1 LATTLI
7 PEAQL
12 KTLHP
17 RHPQAEERFL
27 SERTQ
32 WASILVFW
40 AVIYFASLFTPAVL
54 DDADGT
60 HANAARWM
68 AEHADF
74 VTLHVD
80 GIRYLEKA
88 PLPYWCVAVG
98 YRIFG
103 YNTFATHLPLAL
115 AILLT
120 AALAYRWGRGAFGA
134 RAGFYAAIL
143 MMTAVGEFLF
153 TRMMIP
159 EVIIS
164 LMLSAALY
172 CFARAMSRSG
182 INTGPYWYG
191 IYALM
196 ALAVLTKG
204 LIGVVFFVGPAFL
217 YLTITGE
224 WRRWRE
230 FRMATGTLLFL
241 AIAAPWHILAGIRN
255 HGFFWFYFVNEHVLR
270 FLGKRVPKD
279 YNKLPWALYWSLHLV
294 WLFPWSLFLPLATQR
309 AWHALR
315 NSRRKGFRRLDF
327 KSRTIL
333 LCLMQALT
341 VLVFFAVSTNQEYY
355 TFPAYF
361 PILLIT
367 ACALAEGEWM
377 SEHKGRFARRNFRAA
392 HIILVV
398 LGTAIA
404 GALFAGLWS
413 SRHLPYVSDIG
424 TVLTQRGVG
433 DYTLSMSHFFDLTGE
448 SFAALRL
455 PALTAAVAFLIGPIT
470 ALILR
475 RKGKALGAT
484 LAVAATAAGFF
495 VAAHIALVRFEPFM
509 SSGRLAEAFNAAASA
524 SDPLLIYG
532 DQSYASSLIFYTRG
546 SALLVNGNT
555 TSLEWGSKYPD
566 APHIF
571 LNDADLLARWQSSQ
585 RQFLFVTAEQ
595 RDRVVRELGA
605 DVHVVAE
612 SSGKALLSNR

>member
-1 LATTLI
+1 M
-7 PEAQL
+7 
-12 KTLHP
+12 
-17 RHPQAEERFL
+17 
-27 SERTQ
+27 
-32 WASILVFW
+32 VW
-40 AVIYFASLFTPAVL
+40 AVVYFAALFSPAVL

-60 HANAARWM
+60 HANAARYM

-88 PLPYWCVAVG
+88 PLPYWAVAVSYG
-98 YRIFG
+98 LFG
-103 YNTFATHLPLAL
+103 FNTFATHLPLAL
-115 AILLT
+115 ATLLT
-120 AALAYRWGRGAFGA
+120 AALALRWARAAFGE
-134 RAGFYAAIL
+134 RAGFYAAIMVL
-143 MMTAVGEFLF
+143 TAVGEFLF

-159 EVIIS
+159 EVMIS
-164 LMLSAALY
+164 LMLAAALY

-182 INTGPYWYG
+182 SGTGPYWYG

-204 LIGVVFFVGPAFL
+204 LIGIVFFVGPAFL
-217 YLTITGE
+217 YLTVTGE

-230 FRMATGTLLFL
+230 FRLATGTLLFL

-279 YNKLPWALYWSLHLV
+279 YNKLPWPLYWSLHLV
-294 WLFPWSLFLPLATQR
+294 WLFPWSLFLPLTLR
-309 AWHALR
+309 KAWKALR
-315 NSRRKGFRRLDF
+315 NSQRKNFRRLDF
-327 KSRTIL
+327 KTRTLL
-333 LCLMQALT
+333 LCTAQALT
-341 VLVFFAVSTNQEYY
+341 VLIFFAISTNQEYY

-367 ACALAEGEWM
+367 ACALAAAERLTT
-377 SEHKGRFARRNFRAA
+377 HKKNFSVRNFRAA
-392 HIILVV
+392 HAILAV
-398 LGTAIA
+398 LGIAIA
-404 GALFAGLWS
+404 AALFAGLWS
-413 SRHLPYVSDIG
+413 SRHLPFVSDIG
-424 TVLTQRGVG
+424 TVLAQRGVG

-455 PALTAAVAFLIGPIT
+455 PALIAAVVFLLGPLVAI
-470 ALILR
+470 ALR
-475 RKGKALGAT
+475 RRDLPLAGT
-484 LAVAATAAGFF
+484 LAIACTASGFF
-495 VAAHIALVRFEPFM
+495 VAAHLALVRFEPFM
-509 SSGRLAEAFNAAASA
+509 SSVRLAHAFNREAAAA
-524 SDPLLIYG
+524 DPLLIYG
-532 DQSYASSLIFYTRG
+532 DQAFASSLIFYTRG

-571 LNDADLLARWQSSQ
+571 LNDADLIARWQTPQ

-595 RDRVVRELGA
+595 RDRVQQELGNFRL
-605 DVHVVAE
+605 VAE